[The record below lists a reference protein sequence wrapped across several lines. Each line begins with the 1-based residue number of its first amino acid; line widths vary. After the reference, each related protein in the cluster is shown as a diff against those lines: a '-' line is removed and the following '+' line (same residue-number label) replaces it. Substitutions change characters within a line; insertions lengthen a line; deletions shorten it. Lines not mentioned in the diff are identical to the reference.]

1 MVSACAR
8 LPVMPC
14 CTMATGQPAVGLPG
28 QVDVAFGIV
37 TTIGTVTSATLA
49 GVGLNMVKLRLV
61 ASMPGTGEGPA
72 AVQNLV
78 RIAALSV
85 GLAGGVR

>member
-1 MVSACAR
+1 MPSAR
-8 LPVMPC
+8 WP
-14 CTMATGQPAVGLPG
+14 PASPRWACRAGE
-28 QVDVAFGIV
+28 VAFGIV

-49 GVGLNMVKLRLV
+49 GVGLNMVRLRLV
-61 ASMPGTGEGPA
+61 ASMPGTGDGPA